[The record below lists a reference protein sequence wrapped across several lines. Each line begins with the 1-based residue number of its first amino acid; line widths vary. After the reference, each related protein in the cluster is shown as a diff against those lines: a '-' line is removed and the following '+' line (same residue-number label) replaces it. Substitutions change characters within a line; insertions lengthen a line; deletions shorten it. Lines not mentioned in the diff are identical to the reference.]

1 MFTPSPRFRVAGA
14 LVIALVA
21 VVGAADRSPATMAT
35 AATAFLDGLTGEQRP
50 LASFPFESDERLK
63 WHFIPTE
70 MFPRKGLTIQAM
82 SEPQRKL
89 AHALLHSALSDRGYK
104 TATAIMDL
112 ETVLAALEP
121 GGKFRRDPERYFFAV
136 FGTPSSRG
144 AWGWRVEGH
153 HVSLS
158 VTVVNGSSVATSPMF
173 FGTNPAEVRDGAKK
187 GLRIL
192 GAEEDAARTLLT
204 SLDATQRAT
213 AVINPA
219 APNDIATMNT
229 VDINP
234 LTPAGIAASALT
246 PPQRE
251 QLMRLIETY
260 TSSMAADLAADRLTR
275 VKSAGLEKVSFAW
288 AGEAE
293 RGKRHYYRVQG
304 PTFLIEFDNTQNDAN
319 HVHSVWRDF
328 QGDFGRD
335 LLREHLKSA
344 H

>member
-1 MFTPSPRFRVAGA
+1 
-14 LVIALVA
+14 
-21 VVGAADRSPATMAT
+21 MAT

-89 AHALLHSALSDRGYK
+89 AHALLRSALSDRGYK

-136 FGTPSSRG
+136 FGTPSPRG

-158 VTVVNGSSVATSPMF
+158 VTVVNGSFVATSPMF

-204 SLDATQRAT
+204 SLDASQRAT

-229 VDINP
+229 VDDQ
-234 LTPAGIAASALT
+234 PADTGRDRRVGAHAASA
-246 PPQRE
+246 R
-251 QLMRLIETY
+251 
-260 TSSMAADLAADRLTR
+260 AADAPRRDLHVLDGGRSR
-275 VKSAGLEKVSFAW
+275 GRSPEPRH
-288 AGEAE
+288 E
-293 RGKRHYYRVQG
+293 RGPGEGRRLPG
-304 PTFLIEFDNTQNDAN
+304 PAKPSAASATTTAC
-319 HVHSVWRDF
+319 RD
-328 QGDFGRD
+328 R
-335 LLREHLKSA
+335 RS
-344 H
+344 